1 MHVFMDGREA
11 QEIVEEWRLEYN
23 EFRPKERFGG
33 KSPAMFAATAASSP
47 RPTASVPLPP
57 KKVNDILS
65 L

>member
-33 KSPAMFAATAASSP
+33 KSPAMFAATAASSL
-47 RPTASVPLPP
+47 RPNASAPLPP
-57 KKVNDILS
+57 INANGILS